1 MKPRKSRDRREVVRE
16 VELQQVDKLE
26 LKNSFQGRKGKT
38 LFLFSEQMPSCLF
51 LCPRKPKQLPK
62 EQGSKHLKSVH
73 LCRAISAEG
82 SEEHTETKPKWEL
95 GCLQLGFPCDTAH
108 RGHTGGL

>member
-1 MKPRKSRDRREVVRE
+1 
-16 VELQQVDKLE
+16 
-26 LKNSFQGRKGKT
+26 
-38 LFLFSEQMPSCLF
+38 
-51 LCPRKPKQLPK
+51 
-62 EQGSKHLKSVH
+62 LKSVH